1 MQNTMTY
8 SQNGDYQIPNLAL
21 SATEQKPL
29 GKYGRMRKAYLKE
42 HRPLIYNQLLL
53 TEKLYPHLIEID
65 ETANSRLEQ
74 MMPQLAES
82 AGATEELKARDPMR
96 WVGLMNTCKA
106 QAEEIL
112 MAELIN
118 S

>member
-1 MQNTMTY
+1 MKNPMNY
-8 SQNGDYQIPNLAL
+8 IQNGDYVIPDLKL
-21 SATEQKPL
+21 SEQPEKPL

-112 MAELIN
+112 MAELIH

>member
-1 MQNTMTY
+1 MKNPMNY
-8 SQNGDYQIPNLAL
+8 IQNGDYQIPDL
-21 SATEQKPL
+21 SLSEQPEKPL

-53 TEKLYPHLIEID
+53 TEKLYPPLIEID
-65 ETANSRLEQ
+65 ETAQSRLEQ
-74 MMPQLAES
+74 MMPQLAKD
-82 AGATEELKARDPMR
+82 AGATEQLKASDPMR

-112 MAELIN
+112 MAELIH

>member
-1 MQNTMTY
+1 MENSLTYTM
-8 SQNGDYQIPNLAL
+8 NGDYQIPDLKL
-21 SATEQKPL
+21 TEQPEKPL

-42 HRPLIYNQLLL
+42 HRPILYNQLLM

-65 ETANSRLEQ
+65 ETAQSRLEQ
-74 MMPQLAES
+74 LIPQLAKD
-82 AGATEELKARDPMR
+82 AGATEQLKASDPMK

>member
-1 MQNTMTY
+1 MENNLTY
-8 SQNGDYQIPNLAL
+8 TRNGDYLIPDLNL
-21 SATEQKPL
+21 SEQPEKPL

-53 TEKLYPHLIEID
+53 TEKLYPHLLEID

-82 AGATEELKARDPMR
+82 AGRDGGAESPR
-96 WVGLMNTCKA
+96 SDALGGPDEHLQG

>member
-1 MQNTMTY
+1 MKNNLTY
-8 SQNGDYQIPNLAL
+8 TQNGDYLIPDL
-21 SATEQKPL
+21 SLSEQPEKPL
-29 GKYGRMRKAYLKE
+29 GKYGRLRKAYLKE

-53 TEKLYPHLIEID
+53 T
-65 ETANSRLEQ
+65 TANSRLEQ

>member
-1 MQNTMTY
+1 MENNLTY
-8 SQNGDYQIPNLAL
+8 TKSGDYLIPDL
-21 SATEQKPL
+21 SLSEQPKKPL
-29 GKYGRMRKAYLKE
+29 GKYGRMRKAYLKD

-53 TEKLYPHLIEID
+53 TEKLYPHLLEID

-74 MMPQLAES
+74 MMPQLAAA
-82 AGATEELKARDPMR
+82 AGATEQLKARDPR
-96 WVGLMNTCKA
+96 KWVGLMNTCKA

-112 MAELIN
+112 MAELIH

>member
-1 MQNTMTY
+1 MKNPMNY
-8 SQNGDYQIPNLAL
+8 IQNGDYLIPDLKL
-21 SATEQKPL
+21 SRQPEKPL

-112 MAELIN
+112 MAELIH